1 MLCTTCLHCSLYL
14 VLEYADHDLAGL
26 LDLNYRFSTPA
37 IKYIIRQ
44 LLEVSV

>member
-1 MLCTTCLHCSLYL
+1 MQCTWHYSLYL